1 MLALLLSVSM
11 LMTVFCVSP
20 VSAAAEA
27 GAGAPADAQ
36 VVQAPETDLQ
46 LRFWLEE
53 GKPYYDVVS
62 RGETLIEPSAMG
74 LKTSIGEFNNGFTM
88 GTVETSSGDETWSPV
103 VGEQAEIRDYYEQAS
118 IVLEHITGIDIT
130 VELRAYDT
138 GVAFRYLLPDV
149 PEGRDSYEITDETTQ
164 FVFPAGAKA
173 NVHSGGNQTVPVQVA
188 VENFSSSATYYRPM
202 TIQYPSGAA
211 MTICEANLDNYGVMT
226 LKKDA
231 SAERA
236 LKANYVSYK
245 PSRPSGSPS
254 RGPEITVT
262 AGSPTATPWRTFV
275 IGESEIELP
284 ANSTIVENLN
294 EAPDEE
300 TYHFS
305 EWVDPGTCL
314 RAASG
319 MNTTAIKDIV
329 DQAQERGIK
338 YVLLDTGWYGPEY
351 DVNCDPRLD
360 PAALEPDKYESDR
373 ILLEQYF
380 ATEGGYN
387 NTGEGVFNTR
397 GKGFDVYK
405 DLGTPGTFQTDVD
418 IPAICNYANARDV
431 GIILYV
437 NGVYLP
443 DSSGRNRYGAEELF
457 TYFEKWGVK
466 GVKPGFV
473 HVRAQQFESYM
484 QEVVEAAA
492 RHHLIMTVHDEYV
505 PTGLQRT
512 FPNLFCTEGILG
524 DEGIGRNSDPQI
536 AQDIATLFTRTIQG
550 PADHT
555 YCWPGKGTKAYALA
569 SPLLFRTGMNVLYWY
584 TNPNSV
590 PEQDKDKMDFWKDM
604 PTTWAKSLYLEGKM
618 YEYAT
623 YARQSKA
630 GDWYVGSL
638 SAIERTLQA
647 PLDFLDEGV
656 TYVADIYADGA
667 DADAYA
673 GWNSGAKS
681 AQTLENEQYLV
692 TSETTLERDL
702 KYGFGYA
709 VKLTK
714 ATQEELETLPVY
726 DVNRERVQSL
736 LRQAEILDESSY
748 TAETWAALQEAVEA
762 ANALLADDASTPE
775 QLVAAAEALQQA
787 IDGLRSKKALTEA
800 IQKASVLTE
809 GYYTPSTWSILEA
822 ALNEAERLLDAQQV
836 SQAEI
841 DEAAAELE
849 TAIEGL
855 VLLSGLEVID
865 STYLDTLDWES
876 NSYAHANFISKNK
889 SYGNVPMVLRINGE
903 DTTFEHGVGT
913 HAQSGIY
920 YDISGMGFEVFEAT
934 VGVSAAKLDEKM
946 GNVIFRVYGDGVL
959 LYETEPV
966 GYGAN
971 VTAQKIQVPIAGVKE
986 LLLEADTNGAN
997 SGDHANWAD
1006 AQFVKYGIS
1015 GLADIYVDGV
1025 SLPEYDSTRF
1035 DYYVPITEGQ
1045 TEIPEVTVS
1054 CGGDVTAEVTPAT
1067 SLPGTTQITVT
1078 TKNGELNY
1086 SVHFCTTS
1094 LADYLSD
1101 ISYSD
1106 AVVHGGTVYRDVSYE
1121 NNPMSVT
1128 AADGVSEMRFEK
1140 GLGAHAPA
1148 NEVGYIEYDLT
1159 GTDYDRF
1166 QSWVGISYQKNDTR
1180 STVRFSVYVDNETT
1194 PRFDSGVMG
1203 YRTPAKFVDLDIRGA
1218 SKIRLQMDR
1227 VDNNSADHANWAD
1240 AKFLKY
1246 DEIPEETGVTLGL
1259 EAPETVAAGSEFE
1272 VKGTISGL
1280 DALES
1285 PVAGLQMIMTYPEG
1299 LTCTEVVPNEVLGD
1313 TFEYSIHDGEL
1324 QVNFL
1329 YLAEMIG
1336 EGLPADLDSL
1346 FTAKFTA
1353 SPDMAEG

>member
-1 MLALLLSVSM
+1 
-11 LMTVFCVSP
+11 
-20 VSAAAEA
+20 
-27 GAGAPADAQ
+27 
-36 VVQAPETDLQ
+36 
-46 LRFWLEE
+46 
-53 GKPYYDVVS
+53 
-62 RGETLIEPSAMG
+62 
-74 LKTSIGEFNNGFTM
+74 
-88 GTVETSSGDETWSPV
+88 
-103 VGEQAEIRDYYEQAS
+103 
-118 IVLEHITGIDIT
+118 
-130 VELRAYDT
+130 
-138 GVAFRYLLPDV
+138 
-149 PEGRDSYEITDETTQ
+149 
-164 FVFPAGAKA
+164 
-173 NVHSGGNQTVPVQVA
+173 
-188 VENFSSSATYYRPM
+188 
-202 TIQYPSGAA
+202 
-211 MTICEANLDNYGVMT
+211 
-226 LKKDA
+226 
-231 SAERA
+231 
-236 LKANYVSYK
+236 
-245 PSRPSGSPS
+245 
-254 RGPEITVT
+254 
-262 AGSPTATPWRTFV
+262 
-275 IGESEIELP
+275 
-284 ANSTIVENLN
+284 
-294 EAPDEE
+294 
-300 TYHFS
+300 
-305 EWVDPGTCL
+305 
-314 RAASG
+314 
-319 MNTTAIKDIV
+319 
-329 DQAQERGIK
+329 
-338 YVLLDTGWYGPEY
+338 
-351 DVNCDPRLD
+351 
-360 PAALEPDKYESDR
+360 
-373 ILLEQYF
+373 
-380 ATEGGYN
+380 
-387 NTGEGVFNTR
+387 
-397 GKGFDVYK
+397 
-405 DLGTPGTFQTDVD
+405 
-418 IPAICNYANARDV
+418 
-431 GIILYV
+431 
-437 NGVYLP
+437 
-443 DSSGRNRYGAEELF
+443 
-457 TYFEKWGVK
+457 
-466 GVKPGFV
+466 
-473 HVRAQQFESYM
+473 
-484 QEVVEAAA
+484 
-492 RHHLIMTVHDEYV
+492 
-505 PTGLQRT
+505 
-512 FPNLFCTEGILG
+512 
-524 DEGIGRNSDPQI
+524 
-536 AQDIATLFTRTIQG
+536 
-550 PADHT
+550 
-555 YCWPGKGTKAYALA
+555 
-569 SPLLFRTGMNVLYWY
+569 MNVLYWY

-638 SAIERTLQA
+638 SAIERTLQV

-1166 QSWVGISYQKNDTR
+1166 QSWVGISYQKNDTPR
-1180 STVRFSVYVDNETT
+1180 PSVSASMWTTRQPRGST
-1194 PRFDSGVMG
+1194 
-1203 YRTPAKFVDLDIRGA
+1203 
-1218 SKIRLQMDR
+1218 
-1227 VDNNSADHANWAD
+1227 
-1240 AKFLKY
+1240 
-1246 DEIPEETGVTLGL
+1246 
-1259 EAPETVAAGSEFE
+1259 AA
-1272 VKGTISGL
+1272 
-1280 DALES
+1280 
-1285 PVAGLQMIMTYPEG
+1285 
-1299 LTCTEVVPNEVLGD
+1299 
-1313 TFEYSIHDGEL
+1313 
-1324 QVNFL
+1324 
-1329 YLAEMIG
+1329 
-1336 EGLPADLDSL
+1336 
-1346 FTAKFTA
+1346 
-1353 SPDMAEG
+1353 